1 MNQDIKGLGDI
12 VAKITQATKL
22 DQVAKGIATAMG
34 KDDCGCEARQEALN
48 KMFPI
53 NQDKK

>member
-1 MNQDIKGLGDI
+1 
-12 VAKITQATKL
+12 
-22 DQVAKGIATAMG
+22 MG

-53 NQDKK
+53 NKDKK